1 MTGLWLV
8 SYIALWI
15 LFLILAVVLL
25 SVLRNLGTLYESL
38 AVAHPLEEQPIK
50 LVAGEALPDL
60 TMRTLSGERVP
71 VSRFQGT
78 KTAFFVVS
86 PGCSSCTSLLKDI
99 AENGADPY
107 PHDGIV
113 RQRVIVSNADTA
125 ETAALIDQTGLPDSV
140 PLLIDPDGGTRRE
153 WGVAGTPTTVI
164 VDEQLRFVRHEVG
177 YAEKPARRSTA
188 VARE

>member
-15 LFLILAVVLL
+15 LFLLMAVVLL

-38 AVAHPLEEQPIK
+38 AVAPPLEEQPIK
-50 LVAGEALPDL
+50 LTAGEALPDL
-60 TMRTLSGERVP
+60 TMRTLSGEQVP
-71 VSRFQGT
+71 ISMFQGT

-86 PGCSSCTSLLKDI
+86 PQCSPCIRLLEDI
-99 AENGADPY
+99 AEDGADPY
-107 PHDGIV
+107 PHDGSV
-113 RQRVIVSNADTA
+113 QRRVIVSIANAA
-125 ETAALIDQTGLPDSV
+125 ETAELIDQAGLPEGV

-177 YAEKPARRSTA
+177 YAEKSVRRSTA
-188 VARE
+188 VARG

>member
-15 LFLILAVVLL
+15 LFLIVAVVLL

-60 TMRTLSGERVP
+60 TMRTLSGEQVL
-71 VSRFQGT
+71 VSTFQGAR
-78 KTAFFVVS
+78 TAFFVVS
-86 PGCSSCTSLLKDI
+86 PRCSPCTNLLKDI
-99 AENGADPY
+99 AENGAGPY
-107 PHDGIV
+107 PHDGSV
-113 RQRVIVSNADTA
+113 RWRVIVSNADAA
-125 ETAALIDQTGLPDSV
+125 ETAALIDQAGLPDGV
-140 PLLIDPDGGTRRE
+140 LLLIDPDGGTRRE

-177 YAEKPARRSTA
+177 YAEKPVRRSTA
-188 VARE
+188 VVRG